1 MFKHIRILAC
11 VLLGT
16 GIAVAGCGWWGG
28 SSSND
33 NSGSQAS
40 RRSRA
45 ERSEGAA
52 RDDRGQA
59 RSGGAPRS
67 VRGAEGANLFRLP
80 MVDGRPVTVRSPAIL
95 FFFTS
100 WCGYCKQVM
109 PEFKN
114 LSQRA
119 RNQGWRVYGID
130 VGEGPAKAN
139 SVIQQYQPN
148 FPVLLDQQSM
158 VARQY
163 QLEGYPTFIVIDE
176 NGSITYNGHELPPGF

>member
-1 MFKHIRILAC
+1 MARKIRILAC
-11 VLLGT
+11 VLLVVGL
-16 GIAVAGCGWWGG
+16 AVAGCAGWGG
-28 SSSND
+28 SSSKKKSNYEQ
-33 NSGSQAS
+33 SSSSSS
-40 RRSRA
+40 R
-45 ERSEGAA
+45 
-52 RDDRGQA
+52 
-59 RSGGAPRS
+59 GGRQTTGTSAPRS
-67 VRGAEGANLFRLP
+67 VRGVDGANLFRLP
-80 MVDGRPVTVRSPAIL
+80 MVDGQPVTVRSPAIL

-114 LSQRA
+114 LAQRA

-148 FPVLLDQQSM
+148 FPVLLDQQSL

-163 QLEGYPTFIVIDE
+163 KLEGYPTFVVIDE
-176 NGSITYNGHELPPGF
+176 NGQIVYDGHDLPPGF